1 MDVARDVYAET
12 VINGMTKLMKARAR
26 MVIDLQ
32 EKTSHIGCKHKLFVS
47 TKKGVGIYVG
57 NNMTMK
63 DGKMV
68 EIPTGE
74 DAIDSMEGQRTNGK
88 LYETTEIWWKME
100 T

>member
-1 MDVARDVYAET
+1 M
-12 VINGMTKLMKARAR
+12 
-26 MVIDLQ
+26 
-32 EKTSHIGCKHKLFVS
+32 
-47 TKKGVGIYVG
+47 G

-74 DAIDSMEGQRTNGK
+74 DAIGSMEGQRTKGK
-88 LYETTEIWWKME
+88 LYGTTEIWWKME